1 MALLLKRA
9 SPSTDMK
16 EMDSGHKPTS
26 EPAVSGYYETLEKA
40 MSERLEKGDFQLPI
54 LPVIAAKLIGKLSH
68 GNEDLDAIAEL
79 MQGDQTLAGHV
90 LRFANSVL
98 YGGHIPAETLQEAI
112 ARVGFN
118 VIGELATVL
127 TFGNNI
133 FRSKGL
139 QSLMDDIQEHAVLTA
154 FLARDLGK
162 ATSGPSD
169 QLFLCGLLHTVGK
182 PILLQLVTTMG
193 VMIPMRPPYDELREI
208 VERLHHRAG
217 SIACDRWNLPATV
230 KASCTHYNDPDKAGE
245 QADLVRDVNQASQL
259 ASIVQ
264 QAGTL
269 EPADV
274 EAVLKTEDPQVLSQF
289 NALLEPCLNEANS
302 LIAIMQP

>member
-1 MALLLKRA
+1 
-9 SPSTDMK
+9 
-16 EMDSGHKPTS
+16 
-26 EPAVSGYYETLEKA
+26 
-40 MSERLEKGDFQLPI
+40 
-54 LPVIAAKLIGKLSH
+54 
-68 GNEDLDAIAEL
+68 

-193 VMIPMRPPYDELREI
+193 VMIPMRPPMTSSGTSWSGCTTGLDP
-208 VERLHHRAG
+208 
-217 SIACDRWNLPATV
+217 LPA
-230 KASCTHYNDPDKAGE
+230 
-245 QADLVRDVNQASQL
+245 
-259 ASIVQ
+259 I
-264 QAGTL
+264 AGTCPPPSRPL
-269 EPADV
+269 AP
-274 EAVLKTEDPQVLSQF
+274 TTTI
-289 NALLEPCLNEANS
+289 
-302 LIAIMQP
+302 LIRRESRPI